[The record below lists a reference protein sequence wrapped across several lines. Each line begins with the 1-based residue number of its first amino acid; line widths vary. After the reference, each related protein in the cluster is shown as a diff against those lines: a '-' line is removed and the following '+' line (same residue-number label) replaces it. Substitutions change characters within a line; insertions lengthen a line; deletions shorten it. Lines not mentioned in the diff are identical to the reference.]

1 MRELHAAVSKPRL
14 MVAIALTSAPPS
26 PSKDEERR
34 LQVSALETPEKHHQE
49 LMQAWSRT
57 RQLRR
62 HRTLAK
68 GLARNYPEQRAKE
81 EVLTSKQSRHK
92 VQLAMLQAL
101 HGQKEAEAVSAEAL
115 KNEKEHGTQV
125 IAPAQGLGARFPRH
139 TSLRQQANDLN
150 DGDGREDGGKDT
162 ESPMDSPTNN
172 DIERFAALLRPQETA
187 TASSSPT
194 VFDLSKIGGA
204 KSAKMTASS
213 PKQDAVNV
221 PAAPAS
227 TSKLYSTLPLD
238 RTSSQALCELRIM
251 KEIVIRE
258 QTIKQLRHI
267 IPLIN
272 SIAQDL
278 SEIADQ
284 QKKVDSASSSVT
296 IPSLL
301 RRGSTVSV
309 LAPQTSMRRP
319 PSSQNANA
327 AASEAK
333 LAALSAQSKEL
344 VAKASSRLRQLV
356 PLVVTLRDATMNAAE
371 SILQWRQLRQ
381 RRCRFTNAQ
390 PLHRFPWKPRRVRN
404 YLMHMA
410 IDLQSVFP
418 SPALAFWLG
427 PDNHYNPLLLP
438 TEMLQTLGVGV
449 STFVSATFLTERAAS
464 CEAIPSLLVGS
475 RNLIGLGAAQL
486 SFDALRASVQDGE
499 LMTLRSRIEL
509 EDPERARSCL
519 EALQQE
525 LELERLDAQA
535 KREEMVRKQ
544 DAYNPFTTIKASGGI
559 DATLT
564 NLLVDRPPELTEQLR
579 CRQEDT
585 TRAGAIIATHS
596 EAEDEKAEPVVL
608 LQRYQPHERLH
619 VNAKRLRGMVDKRN
633 EQERSSSECEVR
645 SIPCWGMKNKL
656 PGQMMVRKL
665 NMRRVENQNARKI
678 QLQFRAHQRRRSI
691 LSNLSSFLIEAR
703 LSIVNI
709 QRIARGF
716 RAKQQMQLEKE
727 RIACELRRHEAALCI
742 YHSFRRYKRRLRH
755 RRSMTV
761 ESIAQAQLI
770 TIQYQKL
777 QELDGEGEGDAV
789 DRYRRVGEERRRQRV
804 VLLERKKLEQLAQ
817 EYRRIEAAIR
827 IQAFF
832 RGHLGRCAAIRAR
845 KDRKAHMTAVSVMCI
860 QSKIR
865 TFLKNQENRRL
876 RFRQDLERVNR
887 SAVRIQ
893 SIYRGYNSRATLLSQ
908 LDTYLTSA
916 KPSNTHRDA
925 VPDEKN
931 EDEDDEENDQDR
943 LPPLS
948 RPLTSHSRPSSSS
961 SRPRPPQV
969 TIESTAPKVSL
980 PIIRPRPI
988 SPVVV
993 ATLPRRPSF
1002 VRSSSSSSSASM
1014 ERTELKLKE
1023 PVIGDDF

>member
-1 MRELHAAVSKPRL
+1 MRELHAAASKPRL
-14 MVAIALTSAPPS
+14 MVAIPLTSAPPS
-26 PSKDEERR
+26 PSKDEHR
-34 LQVSALETPEKHHQE
+34 LQASALETPETHHQE

-81 EVLTSKQSRHK
+81 EVLTSKQSRHN

-101 HGQKEAEAVSAEAL
+101 HSQKKAEADSADTL
-115 KNEKEHGTQV
+115 KNDKERDTQV
-125 IAPAQGLGARFPRH
+125 IAPAQGLGGRFPRH
-139 TSLRQQANDLN
+139 TSLRQQANDLH
-150 DGDGREDGGKDT
+150 DEDGRDDDEKDSG
-162 ESPMDSPTNN
+162 SPMDSPTNN
-172 DIERFAALLRPQETA
+172 DIERFAALLRPQETVGGP
-187 TASSSPT
+187 TSPT
-194 VFDLSKIGGA
+194 VFDLSKVGGA
-204 KSAKMTASS
+204 KSAKKAKAS
-213 PKQDAVNV
+213 PEQDAVKG

-238 RTSSQALCELRIM
+238 RTTSQALCELRIM

-278 SEIADQ
+278 SEIAEQ
-284 QKKVDSASSSVT
+284 QKKADAAPSSGP

-309 LAPQTSMRRP
+309 LVPQASMRRP
-319 PSSQNANA
+319 LSSQNINA

-333 LAALSAQSKEL
+333 LAALIAQSKDL
-344 VAKASSRLRQLV
+344 IAKASSRLRQLV
-356 PLVVTLRDATMNAAE
+356 PLVVTLRDATMNAVE

-390 PLHRFPWKPRRVRN
+390 PLYRFPWKPRRVRN

-410 IDLQSVFP
+410 IDLQSLFP

-427 PDNHYNPLLLP
+427 PDIRYNPLLLP
-438 TEMLQTLGVGV
+438 TEMLQALDLEV
-449 STFVSATFLTERAAS
+449 STFVSTTFLTERT
-464 CEAIPSLLVGS
+464 ETIPSLHVGS
-475 RNLIGLGAAQL
+475 RSLIGLGATQP
-486 SFDALRASVQDGE
+486 SFDALKAAIHDGE
-499 LMTLRSRIEL
+499 LMTLRSYIEL

-535 KREEMVRKQ
+535 KLEELARKH
-544 DAYNPFTTIKASGGI
+544 DAYDPFTTIKASGGI
-559 DATLT
+559 DATLM
-564 NLLVDRPPELTEQLR
+564 NLLVDRPPEMTEQLR

-585 TRAGAIIATHS
+585 TRAGAVIVTHS
-596 EAEDEKAEPVVL
+596 EAEEDEKSESVVL
-608 LQRYQPHERLH
+608 LHRHQRHERLR
-619 VNAKRLRGMVDKRN
+619 VNAKRLRDMVDKRN

-665 NMRRVENQNARKI
+665 NARRVENQNARKI

-691 LSNLSSFLIEAR
+691 LSNLSSFVIEAR

-716 RAKQQMQLEKE
+716 RAKQQIQLEKE
-727 RIACELRRHEAALCI
+727 RVAYELRRHEAARCI

-761 ESIAQAQLI
+761 EAIAQAQLV

-789 DRYRRVGEERRRQRV
+789 DRYRRVGEERRRQRI

-817 EYRRIEAAIR
+817 EYRRIEAAVR
-827 IQAFF
+827 IQALF

-845 KDRKAHMTAVSVMCI
+845 KDRKAHMTAVSAMCI

-865 TFLKNQENRRL
+865 TFLKNQEKRRL

-908 LDTYLTSA
+908 LDTYLASA
-916 KPSNTHRDA
+916 KPSDRHRDA
-925 VPDEKN
+925 VKDAKDD
-931 EDEDDEENDQDR
+931 DEDDEEDDQDR
-943 LPPLS
+943 LPPLA
-948 RPLTSHSRPSSSS
+948 RPLSSHSRPSSSS
-961 SRPRPPQV
+961 SRPSPP
-969 TIESTAPKVSL
+969 TEAATPKLSL
-980 PIIRPRPI
+980 PSIRPRPV

-993 ATLPRRPSF
+993 ANPPRRPSF

-1014 ERTELKLKE
+1014 GRTELKLKE